1 MTFAAVLTSL
11 RPRQWV
17 KNLLV
22 AAAPIAASTLD
33 NGPTALRTLAAA
45 VVFVGAA
52 GATYLVNDAADVA
65 LDREHPTKRLRP
77 IAAGQ
82 LSITTA
88 RMIAA
93 GLAAGAVATAL
104 LLGWEFGLLVGVYL
118 AINAW
123 YSAGMK
129 NIPGVELGAIASGFV
144 LRAVGGGAA
153 TNTPLSLWFVLV
165 VIAGSLF
172 VVAGKRSAELARTGG
187 VGGRR
192 VLARYSSQMLLIVRA
207 VSAAVAVVAYSVW
220 VFAQDIATGWLAA
233 VSLLPF
239 AGALARYSAVIE
251 AGRGEDPEDV
261 FLSDRIFQVLA
272 AAWVIVYGAAVYA

>member
-33 NGPTALRTLAAA
+33 DGPTALRTLAAA
-45 VVFVGAA
+45 AVFIAAA

-65 LDREHPTKRLRP
+65 VDRQHPTKRLRP

-82 LSITTA
+82 LSAKAA
-88 RMIAA
+88 RQVAA
-93 GLAAGAVATAL
+93 TLSALALGAAFL
-104 LLGWEFGLLVGVYL
+104 LAWQFGLVIVIYL
-118 AINAW
+118 AVNLW

-129 NIPGVELGAIASGFV
+129 NIPGLELGAIASGFV

-165 VIAGSLF
+165 VTAGSLF
-172 VVAGKRSAELARTGG
+172 VVAGKRSAELARTAG
-187 VGGRR
+187 VGGRQ
-192 VLARYSSQMLLIVRA
+192 VLSHYNSQTLLLTRA

-233 VSLLPF
+233 FSLVPF

-251 AGRGEDPEDV
+251 AGQGEDPEDV
-261 FLSDRIFQVLA
+261 F
-272 AAWVIVYGAAVYA
+272 